1 MVLTPSFIFT
11 DCLAARVADVVFI
24 VDESGSIGG
33 TNFQLMRIFLQK
45 MVERLDVHTNRVRV
59 GIVMYNDNPMGRVYL
74 NTFNDKNEILQFIK
88 ILPYHGGG
96 TKTGLALKFARQNV
110 FVKER
115 GSRKSQGV
123 QQVAVV
129 ITDGESQDEVEKEA
143 ADLRRDGVTVYAIGI
158 KDANKTQLV
167 QMASHPSKKH
177 MFIVDS
183 FTKLKTL
190 LKTLEKIVCSN
201 ILRQSFTIN
210 TRRTFIKEGL
220 GPIVSI

>member
-1 MVLTPSFIFT
+1 M
-11 DCLAARVADVVFI
+11 FI
-24 VDESGSIGG
+24 VDESGSVGAA
-33 TNFQLMRIFLQK
+33 NFQLVLSFLRK
-45 MVERLDVHTNRVRV
+45 MVESLDVHTTRVRV
-59 GIVMYNDNPMGRVYL
+59 GIVMYSNNPIGQVYL
-74 NTFNDKNEILQFIK
+74 DTFNDKNEILQFIK
-88 ILPYHGGG
+88 ILHYHGGD
-96 TKTGLALKFARQNV
+96 TKTGLALKFARKNV
-110 FVKER
+110 FVKQR
-115 GSRKSQGV
+115 GGRKSQGI

-143 ADLRRDGVTVYAIGI
+143 EDLRRDGVTIYAIGI